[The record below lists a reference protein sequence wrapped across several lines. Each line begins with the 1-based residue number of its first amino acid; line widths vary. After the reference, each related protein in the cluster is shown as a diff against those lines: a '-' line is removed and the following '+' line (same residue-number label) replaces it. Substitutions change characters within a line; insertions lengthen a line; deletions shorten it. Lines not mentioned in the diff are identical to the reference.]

1 MMNKWDPWSSSAG
14 SASEVAAFCFILL
27 AILNKISL
35 VTDLQGLEQ
44 AGVLSLCVSVFR
56 SLATPLET

>member
-1 MMNKWDPWSSSAG
+1 MQALPLKLLPFALK
-14 SASEVAAFCFILL
+14 LL

-44 AGVLSLCVSVFR
+44 AGVLSLCVGVFR